1 LGDIWDD
8 LFNYLQQYGYG
19 YLPSYDRDFGFEDFV
34 RYYEESLI
42 GTTLEGVDLVNRI
55 YDIDFLRDC
64 RYFSDFFCNY
74 IGFAGRRELE
84 RYVEFYL
91 PMINH
96 FFDEEY
102 REIRSVRSYMQRI
115 NDVQR
120 VGFRAEKPFTLL
132 MELISHL
139 FFHKERIKFVG
150 VSYDGFYEVDEHLA
164 TGRLL
169 QKLGEPRGM
178 RDRRHGHGLS
188 SPQSALARSHRE
200 HIIEW

>member
-1 LGDIWDD
+1 
-8 LFNYLQQYGYG
+8 
-19 YLPSYDRDFGFEDFV
+19 
-34 RYYEESLI
+34 
-42 GTTLEGVDLVNRI
+42 
-55 YDIDFLRDC
+55 
-64 RYFSDFFCNY
+64 
-74 IGFAGRRELE
+74 
-84 RYVEFYL
+84 
-91 PMINH
+91 
-96 FFDEEY
+96 
-102 REIRSVRSYMQRI
+102 
-115 NDVQR
+115 
-120 VGFRAEKPFTLL
+120 

-150 VSYDGFYEVDEHLA
+150 LSYDGFYEVDEHLA